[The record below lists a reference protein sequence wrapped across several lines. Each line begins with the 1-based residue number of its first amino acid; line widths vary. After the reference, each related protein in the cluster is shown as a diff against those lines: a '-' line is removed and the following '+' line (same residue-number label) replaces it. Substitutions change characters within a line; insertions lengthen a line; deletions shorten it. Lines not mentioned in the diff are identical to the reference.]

1 LTGATGA
8 TLPAMQ
14 PAPDAPES
22 LPFPEPL
29 QVGDRWVFSFEREGG
44 AAVERQAVIALVRP
58 GIEVVLYVGPRR
70 YAVPWS
76 EVPAAFAHA
85 TRGVIRRGRVRP
97 PDAAPPTASASFPRL
112 PPPAPE
118 PPPMPPPTVEPPA
131 AIPAVEPAAEPP
143 APAAVEPA
151 APAAPSQAEGRRR
164 GRR

>member
-1 LTGATGA
+1 MQQHESPPPLEY
-8 TLPAMQ
+8 PAAGL
-14 PAPDAPES
+14 APGE
-22 LPFPEPL
+22 
-29 QVGDRWVFSFEREGG
+29 RWVFTFEREGG
-44 AAVERQAVIALVRP
+44 DPVERQAVIALVRP

-85 TRGVIRRGRVRP
+85 TRGTIRRGRVRP

-131 AIPAVEPAAEPP
+131 AISAAEPATEPP

-151 APAAPSQAEGRRR
+151 APAAPSPAEGRRR